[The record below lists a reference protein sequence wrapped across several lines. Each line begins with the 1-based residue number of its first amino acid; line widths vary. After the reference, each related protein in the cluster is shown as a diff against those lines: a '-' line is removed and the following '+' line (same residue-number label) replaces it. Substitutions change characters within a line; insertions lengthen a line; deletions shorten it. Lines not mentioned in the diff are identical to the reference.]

1 MHRKYSIVA
10 SFLALVGVPGCT
22 ALLPRHESP
31 ENTFPAAI
39 TTQTQQVRS
48 AAATVDIGTDMQ
60 ASPGGIDQ
68 GLPATTGAGNDT
80 AVTRL
85 LAYADRVRS
94 MTPAELAPEFA
105 RLGDTRNPAEQMQL
119 SLALAQVR
127 QTPEL
132 VRAQDLL
139 MRVLANASPE
149 AMAYHP
155 LARFLATRF
164 GEQRRF
170 EDLFDK
176 QVQQT
181 RDTQRRLDQ
190 TAERLAALKAIERSL
205 GVRTP
210 ATTAPMTSNSGKNP
224 EKSARPRSAP

>member
-1 MHRKYSIVA
+1 MHRKYSIA
-10 SFLALVGVPGCT
+10 ANILALVSASGCT
-22 ALLPRHESP
+22 ALLPRHEPP
-31 ENTFPAAI
+31 ENIVPAA
-39 TTQTQQVRS
+39 TTAQTQPAHG
-48 AAATVDIGTDMQ
+48 AAASLGIGIGTDVQ
-60 ASPGGIDQ
+60 ATPSGISQ
-68 GLPATTGAGNDT
+68 ALPARDNNT

-94 MTPAELAPEFA
+94 MTPAELATEFA
-105 RLGDTRNPAEQMQL
+105 RLSDTRSPAEQMQL

-132 VRAQDLL
+132 IRAQDLIT
-139 MRVLANASPE
+139 RVLANASPE
-149 AMAYHP
+149 AMAHHP
-155 LARFLATRF
+155 LARLLATRF

-210 ATTAPMTSNSGKNP
+210 ATTAPMTNDSGKNP
-224 EKSARPRSAP
+224 EKSVRPRNAP

>member
-10 SFLALVGVPGCT
+10 SVLALVGIPGCT
-22 ALLPRHESP
+22 ALLPRHEPP

-48 AAATVDIGTDMQ
+48 AAATVNIGIGTDVQ
-60 ASPGGIDQ
+60 ATPSGISQ
-68 GLPATTGAGNDT
+68 ALPARDNDT

-94 MTPAELAPEFA
+94 MTPAELATEFA
-105 RLGDTRNPAEQMQL
+105 RLSDTRSPAEQMQL

-132 VRAQDLL
+132 IRAQDLIT
-139 MRVLANASPE
+139 RVLANASPE

-190 TAERLAALKAIERSL
+190 IAERLAALKAIERSL

-210 ATTAPMTSNSGKNP
+210 ATTTPMTSNNGKNP

>member
-10 SFLALVGVPGCT
+10 SVLALVGAPGCA
-22 ALLPRHESP
+22 ALSPRHEPP
-31 ENTFPAAI
+31 ENTVPAA
-39 TTQTQQVRS
+39 TTAQTRPVHS
-48 AAATVDIGTDMQ
+48 AAATLDIGIEVQ
-60 ASPGGIDQ
+60 ASPGAIGQ
-68 GLPATTGAGNDT
+68 GLPARDNDT

-105 RLGDTRNPAEQMQL
+105 RLSDTRSPAEQMQL

-132 VRAQDLL
+132 IRAQDLL
-139 MRVLANASPE
+139 TRVLANASPE

-190 TAERLAALKAIERSL
+190 TAERLAALQAIERSL

-210 ATTAPMTSNSGKNP
+210 ATTAPMTNNSGKNP

>member
-10 SFLALVGVPGCT
+10 SVLALVGAPGCA
-22 ALLPRHESP
+22 ALSPRHEPP

-39 TTQTQQVRS
+39 TAQTQPVRS
-48 AAATVDIGTDMQ
+48 AAASLDIGIEVQ
-60 ASPGGIDQ
+60 ASPGGIGQ
-68 GLPATTGAGNDT
+68 GLPARDNET

-105 RLGDTRNPAEQMQL
+105 RLSDTRSPAEQMQL

-139 MRVLANASPE
+139 TRVLANASPE

-210 ATTAPMTSNSGKNP
+210 ATTAPMTSNNSKNP